1 MNTDKRVT
9 TLLIDVGGVLLTN
22 GFDHEARKLACAT
35 FGLDPPEMEERHG
48 LAFEASELGRLT
60 MDEYLSLVVF
70 HEKRSFTRSQF
81 KKFVF
86 AQSQPFPEMI
96 ALMRRLKAKYGLK
109 VGVVSNESRDLNA
122 YRIKTFKLDAF
133 VDFFIT
139 SCYVH
144 VRKPDPEIV
153 CLALDIGHVAP
164 ARAVYVDDR
173 AMFVQVAEMQG
184 IRGIHHT
191 DYETT
196 RNHLSGLGLAAE

>member
-1 MNTDKRVT
+1 MKTGERVAA
-9 TLLIDVGGVLLTN
+9 LLVDIGGVLLTN
-22 GFDHEARKLACAT
+22 GFDHEARELACAA
-35 FGLDPPEMEERHG
+35 FGLDPAEMEERHG

-70 HEKRSFTRSQF
+70 HEKRFFTRAQF
-81 KKFVF
+81 RKFVF
-86 AQSQPFPEMI
+86 AQSKPFPEMI
-96 ALMRRLKAKYGLK
+96 ELVRRLKAKYGLK

-122 YRIKTFKLDAF
+122 YRIRTFKLDGF

-153 CLALDIGHVAP
+153 RLALDIGHISP
-164 ARAVYVDDR
+164 ARAVYIDDR
-173 AMFVQVAEMQG
+173 AMFVQVAELLG

-196 RNHLSGLGLAAE
+196 RTGLATCGLADE

>member
-1 MNTDKRVT
+1 MRTGERVT

-35 FGLDPPEMEERHG
+35 FGIDPAEVEDRHG

-70 HEKRSFTRSQF
+70 HEKRSFTRAQF
-81 KKFVF
+81 RKFMF
-86 AQSQPFPEMI
+86 AQSKPFPEMI
-96 ALMRRLKAKYGLK
+96 ALVRRLKAKHGLK

-122 YRIKTFKLDAF
+122 YRIRTFKLDAF

-153 CLALDIGHVAP
+153 RLALDIGQVSP

-173 AMFVQVAEMQG
+173 AMFVQVAEMLG
-184 IRGIHHT
+184 IRGLHHT

-196 RNHLSGLGLAAE
+196 RDGLATFGLADE